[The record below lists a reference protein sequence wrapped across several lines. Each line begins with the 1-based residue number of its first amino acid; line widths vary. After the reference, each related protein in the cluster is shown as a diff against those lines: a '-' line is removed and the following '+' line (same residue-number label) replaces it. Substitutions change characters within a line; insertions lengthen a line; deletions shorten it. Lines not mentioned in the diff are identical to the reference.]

1 MLINYQAD
9 TFFDEMMDRSG
20 NPKDH
25 YKAFNDIISV
35 ASAEELRKRHEKARF
50 HFLKQGITFNP
61 DEDDTEQT
69 PPFDFVPIIIPEDKW
84 KEVEKGLK
92 QRVEALSHF
101 LEDIYGEKKI
111 IKEEVVPKEL
121 IENSAYYKE
130 GQVKGMDL
138 PLSHPLFLAGIDLI
152 RDENGEY
159 RVLEDNLRNP
169 SGISYVYQNRQVIR
183 KVYPELFDRYSVL
196 PLENQFKDL
205 QNALFSYAP
214 DNASSSPQ
222 AVLLTT
228 GIYNSAYY
236 EHFFLAKQL
245 GIELV
250 EGSDLVVEND
260 IVYKETTSGLER
272 VDIIYRRIDDEDLD
286 PEAFRSDSE
295 VGVPGLMRAYHQGNV
310 TILNGVGIGAADDK
324 AIYAYVPEMI
334 RYYLNEEPILKNV
347 TTYFLRD
354 SEQRDYVLKNLEKL
368 VIKNVGSSGGDDM
381 MIGPNASEEELT
393 TFRQKIQE
401 NPSEYI
407 AQPTIELSRAPALQE
422 GEFRPRHID
431 LRIFAMKGKEINV
444 LPGGLSR
451 VALKEDNLVVNSS
464 QGGGFKDIW
473 IITAEGGK
481 DDA

>member
-9 TFFDEMMDRSG
+9 TFFDEMMDQSG

-25 YKAFNDIISV
+25 YRAFNNIISK
-35 ASAEELRKRHEKARF
+35 ASAEDLRKRHERAQS
-50 HFLKQGITFNP
+50 HFLKQGITFTP
-61 DEDDTEQT
+61 DEYGTERT
-69 PPFDFVPIIIPEDKW
+69 PPFDFVPIIIPEQKW
-84 KEVEKGLK
+84 KEIENGLK

-101 LEDIYGEKKI
+101 LKDIYGEKKI

-121 IENSAYYKE
+121 IENSAYYHEK
-130 GQVKGMDL
+130 QVAGIDL
-138 PLSHPLFLAGIDLI
+138 PLSNHLFIAGIDLI

-183 KVYPELFDRYSVL
+183 KVYPELFDQYRVL
-196 PLENQFKDL
+196 PLENQFKEL
-205 QNALFSYAP
+205 QKALLSYVP
-214 DNASSSPQ
+214 HNASSQPQ
-222 AVLLTT
+222 AVLLTS
-228 GIYNSAYY
+228 GVYNSAYY
-236 EHFFLAKQL
+236 EHFFLAQQL

-250 EGSDLVVEND
+250 EGCDLVVEND
-260 IVYKETTSGLER
+260 IVYKDTTSGLER
-272 VDIIYRRIDDEDLD
+272 VDIIYRRMDDEDLD
-286 PEAFRSDSE
+286 PEAFGSDSE
-295 VGVPGLMRAYHQGNV
+295 MGVSGLMRAYRQGNV

-368 VIKNVGSSGGDDM
+368 VIKNVGASGGDDM
-381 MIGPNASEEELT
+381 LIGPNAPEEELA
-393 TFRQKIQE
+393 TFRQKIQDTP
-401 NPSEYI
+401 NEYI
-407 AQPTIELSRAPALQE
+407 AQPTIELSRAPAFQD

-431 LRIFAMKGKEINV
+431 LRIFAMKGKETNV

-451 VALKEDNLVVNSS
+451 VALMEDNLVVNSS

-473 IITAEGGK
+473 VITEEGGK
-481 DDA
+481 NDA